1 MTTIAV
7 VGLGAMGAPI
17 ARNLIRAG
25 HDVVVWNRSSAPAEA
40 LAADGARVAAD
51 LVEAF
56 QAPVVVSM
64 LSNDAVVATTLL
76 DPELLARAARGTLHV
91 NMATISPELAD
102 RAASLHA
109 EHGLGYVAAP
119 VFGRVPAAEAGELNV
134 LAAGAPE
141 HVAAVLPVLEVLGR
155 RVFRVGD
162 EPRRGNLVKIL
173 GNYLIAT
180 SIQGLAEVMT
190 LGEANGLSARDV
202 YEVLTETIV
211 GGVAHRSYGALIADS
226 SYRPAGFTTTLGFKD
241 VNLAL
246 DEARSAGL
254 RMPLGEALTG
264 VFTEALD
271 AGQAEWDWAGIAEV
285 QRRRLQG

>member
-56 QAPVVVSM
+56 QAPIVVSM
-64 LSNDAVVATTLL
+64 LSNDAVVAGTLL
-76 DPELLARAARGTLHV
+76 DPGLLAQAGVGTIHV

-102 RAASLHA
+102 RAAALHA

-119 VFGRVPAAEAGELNV
+119 VFGRVPAAMAGELNV

-141 HVAAVLPVLEVLGR
+141 HVDAVLPALEVLGR

-190 LGEANGLSARDV
+190 LGEANGLPARDV

-226 SYRPAGFTTTLGFKD
+226 SYEPAGFTTTLGFKD

-254 RMPLGEALTG
+254 RMPLGEVLTEVFADALG
-264 VFTEALD
+264 
-271 AGQAEWDWAGIAEV
+271 AGQADWDWAGIAEV